1 MTDRKPCVR
10 CQRAIDATA
19 GICPYCNWNQ
29 TEAAPPPEVLA
40 QPSPAARMYTRPEPW
55 NARRLVLIGVGIVV
69 MLVGSFFFGMVIN
82 RDGAPTRAPETVE
95 EQAAEHNLQ
104 NQKPKRADT
113 PLVFEGQGGIE
124 QQPITSAPVNTAE
137 GASDDAYA
145 RTDATAVSAA
155 EYAQM
160 AKRAAAEKR
169 RPAALVD
176 PRSITG
182 AAYAQGSPLRNRR
195 SEFDSSPRAPV
206 QAASSR
212 PPMGGARVASSGGT
226 HTRPIP
232 TYQPLPPIRGQG
244 SARFTIM
251 VGADGRVKDV
261 NVEQMM
267 RGGNTGAIIG
277 SMQAWRFK
285 PATNN
290 GEPVAAPYTVEIS
303 FKQ

>member
-1 MTDRKPCVR
+1 MTERKTCVK

-29 TEAAPPPEVLA
+29 AQAAPSPEVLA
-40 QPSPAARMYTRPEPW
+40 QPSPASRMYTPPEPF
-55 NARRLVLIGVGIVV
+55 NAKRLIIIGVGVLV
-69 MLVGSFFFGMVIN
+69 MLIGSFFFGMVIN

-95 EQAAEHNLQ
+95 EQAAEHNQENL
-104 NQKPKRADT
+104 KPKRADT

-124 QQPITSAPVNTAE
+124 QQPITSAPLNTVD
-137 GASDDAYA
+137 GAPDDAYA

-169 RPAALVD
+169 RSPALVD

-195 SEFDSSPRAPV
+195 PNFDSSPRTPV
-206 QAASSR
+206 QASARIASSN
-212 PPMGGARVASSGGT
+212 VS
-226 HTRPIP
+226 HTRPVP
-232 TYQPLPPIRGQG
+232 TYQPLPPIRGEG
-244 SARFTIM
+244 KARFTLM
-251 VGADGRVKDV
+251 VGADGRVHDV

-267 RGGNTGAIIG
+267 HGGNTGAIIG
-277 SMQAWRFK
+277 SLQSWRFR